1 MNILHRVLA
10 FISLQLTLRFTACD
24 LNNTNFTAL
33 NSSAVPVF
41 NISMPYLELQTDKIP
56 STLSVPRTGDF
67 INYSSPY
74 SVGGMSKWNRT
85 AIILSGQLR
94 SANLTWFSGHI
105 FQNINSRMFGKD
117 DPPSTAATIVEF
129 LFKPLAL
136 LHGVDVFMY
145 VTARPETASTY
156 SWDGDPFTFEPRV
169 GDVTACNPFSNN
181 EIFRNTGNRF
191 FCLVEPELQ
200 LMTPFI
206 KEFPCWKTY
215 TYGKSEKLK
224 EQVLQQ
230 LYGLYRANM
239 ASKQYALMTGV
250 GYQYKVRLRPDTAV
264 KSSALSIYIFH
275 TII

>member
-1 MNILHRVLA
+1 
-10 FISLQLTLRFTACD
+10 
-24 LNNTNFTAL
+24 
-33 NSSAVPVF
+33 
-41 NISMPYLELQTDKIP
+41 
-56 STLSVPRTGDF
+56 
-67 INYSSPY
+67 
-74 SVGGMSKWNRT
+74 
-85 AIILSGQLR
+85 
-94 SANLTWFSGHI
+94 
-105 FQNINSRMFGKD
+105 MFGKD

-136 LHGVDVFMY
+136 AHGVDVFMY
-145 VTARPETASTY
+145 VTARPDTVTSY

-169 GDVTACNPFSNN
+169 GDDTACNPFSHN

-206 KEFPCWKTY
+206 KNFTCWKTY

-230 LYGLYRANM
+230 LNGLYRANM

-250 GYQYKVRLRPDTAV
+250 SYQYKVRLRPDTAV
-264 KSSALSIYIFH
+264 KVFIPF
-275 TII
+275 